1 MHKEGVVSCYC
12 ACAVH
17 SLGSDEVPRVKDYY
31 MCILLTFSIITLAR
45 IRQDN
50 R

>member
-17 SLGSDEVPRVKDYY
+17 SLGSDEVPRVKDYFVD
-31 MCILLTFSIITLAR
+31 LFHHNAG
-45 IRQDN
+45 QDN